1 MKYIK
6 IDKNAVY
13 ELLREYVIDKQQY
26 LFNEKQKE
34 DISHS
39 FCIDKDMNFIC
50 LLQDESKDKSNLKFE
65 ELEKIMR
72 DLPITTDSLYSN
84 SNKYKNLSKK
94 EIQNLLKNF

>member
-13 ELLREYVIDKQQY
+13 ELLREYVIDKEQY

-34 DISHS
+34 DIFHS
-39 FCIDKDMNFIC
+39 FCIDEDMNFIC
-50 LLQDESKDKSNLKFE
+50 LLQDESKDKSNLRFE

-84 SNKYKNLSKK
+84 SKKYKNLSKK